1 MKCKIA
7 KLRQIQMNAGHN
19 TIFVVFL
26 WNRNIF
32 PLNGF
37 PIGFGNWAT
46 EKNIIGFLHFH
57 LKKRRGLDMKY
68 LFEYVKDT

>member
-19 TIFVVFL
+19 TIFAVFL
-26 WNRNIF
+26 WNKMAFRSDLEI
-32 PLNGF
+32 
-37 PIGFGNWAT
+37 
-46 EKNIIGFLHFH
+46 EQRKKNIIGFLHFH